1 MLETIQNYEDRFNGR
16 FHYDWVFLND
26 QPFDDTFK
34 QEVANLVSG
43 NSRFGQIDAH
53 HWQFPSSLNRTLM
66 EENIEKL
73 LSDEDGVLPY
83 ADSVSY
89 RHMCRFESGF
99 FYRHPLL
106 QEYKYFWRVEPGVKL
121 YCDIDY
127 DIFAHMHAHKYA
139 YAFAISILEYPK
151 SIPSLFRHVKDYLRL
166 AGKEA
171 LLHDESNYARFVY
184 DGDTDSYNLC
194 HFWTNFELGDL
205 DVFRS
210 QEYTEMF
217 EYLDRQNGFFYE
229 RWGDAPTQVFSVVLR
244 DDPVESCSYVFSRVR
259 AAKDDLPRVVL
270 QAFEPENP
278 HDFCPQLVS
287 VACEQVDLV
296 DHDEHAAA
304 REPVLAQHPAELN
317 KVLLEPV
324 ETGTVYDPHEEI
336 RLLEIV
342 EPKRAQRGLAPD
354 VPDVYVEA
362 GVRHCEDVEAHRG
375 ARFLD
380 VLAQHALHDCGFA
393 GVVQA

>member
-26 QPFDDTFK
+26 KPFDSTFM
-34 QEVANLVSG
+34 QEVSNLVSG
-43 NSRFGQIDAH
+43 KARFGQIDAH
-53 HWQFPSSLNRTLM
+53 HWQFPSGLNRTLM
-66 EENIEKL
+66 EHNIQKL

-121 YCDIDY
+121 FCDIDY
-127 DIFAHMHAHKYA
+127 DIFAHMDAHKYA

-151 SIPSLFRHVKDYLRL
+151 SIPSLFRHVKDYLLL

-171 LLHDESNYARFVY
+171 LLHDESNYSRFVY
-184 DGDTDSYNLC
+184 DGHTDSYNLC

-205 DVFRS
+205 DLFRS
-210 QEYTEMF
+210 HEYNEMF
-217 EYLDRQNGFFYE
+217 AYLDQQNGFFYE
-229 RWGDAPTQVFSVVLR
+229 RWGDAP
-244 DDPVESCSYVFSRVR
+244 
-259 AAKDDLPRVVL
+259 
-270 QAFEPENP
+270 PENP
-278 HDFCPQLVS
+278 HNFCPQRISVS
-287 VACEQVDLV
+287 CKQVYLV

-304 REPVLAQHPAELN
+304 RKTVLAQHPAELLEA
-317 KVLLEPV
+317 LLEPV
-324 ETGTVYDPHEEI
+324 ETGTVYDPHEKVGLFEVI
-336 RLLEIV
+336 
-342 EPKRAQRGLAPD
+342 EPERPQRGLASD

-362 GVRHCEDVEAHRG
+362 GVRHGADVEAHRG

-380 VLAQHALHDCGFA
+380 VLAQQALHDR
-393 GVVQA
+393 